1 METKTIGEQRVRVEF
16 NPERISYVDEIK
28 QKTAELINL
37 INNSMHKPSLSDEEI
52 REFLRLKELAM
63 TSYEEA
69 AMWAVKS
76 ATF

>member
-1 METKTIGEQRVRVEF
+1 MEIKTIGEQRVRVEF

-69 AMWAVKS
+69 VMWAVKS